1 MITKSRK
8 SRSSKTLARVPKDAQ
23 SGGRWP
29 LSVVTIGAS
38 AGGLAALRE
47 FFGALRPDTGM
58 AFVVVT
64 HLGPGQKSALGQ
76 LLAGMTAMPVHEVT
90 GEMTL
95 RPNEVYVR
103 APDGELTV
111 EGGQIVFRPVEAAR
125 HFPPTVIDVLFR
137 SVAAARGHQAIGIV
151 LSGSGRDGCAGLA
164 AIQAAGGVTLAQEPG
179 SAEVPELP
187 GAAAGAADFVLPPGG
202 MAAELA
208 RLAAHPYV
216 RGAGEPERELAGWER
231 VFALVRQAGGPDFSL
246 YKPSTIQ
253 RRLARRLA
261 LFNLNHLEEYCRRLK
276 DDPREVAALSA
287 DLLINVTEFFRDP
300 EVFAYLRSHVFP
312 GLVAKAA
319 AQQRSI
325 RVWVPACASGEEAYS
340 LAIALLE
347 CAGPGELPPPL
358 QIFATDVNPASIRA
372 AREAE
377 YPASVAAQIPAG
389 LLERYF
395 TPVEGGFRVAR
406 RVRDVCVFA
415 VQDVTADPPFS
426 KIDLVSCRNL
436 LIYLKPEVQQK
447 VLATFH
453 YALQPSGLLL
463 LGKAESTGAQPSELF
478 RPVEHAQHVYERLNV
493 NKALEFYFRGAD
505 HRRTRAEGAAAPTV
519 MSPVDDIAA
528 EADRILV
535 GQYVPPSVIIGPS
548 MEILQFRGS
557 TGLYL
562 EPAPG
567 PASLNLPKMSREGLA
582 MDLRAA
588 IQKARKTNTMVT
600 RAGLRFL
607 YEGRYRQVDVD
618 VVPLRR
624 ALPGRYEL
632 VVFRPSTPPAAA
644 APEGANEGG
653 TKGRGERKMALLQ
666 RELLATQEDLRS
678 IIAEL
683 EANNEQLQS
692 ANEEILSSNEEL
704 KSTNEE
710 LETAKEELQATNEEL
725 STVNEEMRI
734 RHAEFHTANDDLRN
748 SLEAVEAGVVMVGA
762 DLGIRRWNGRAQQML
777 GLAPGDAGRR
787 LGGVKTHLES
797 AHPERLVEQ
806 CLAGRQLVEQ
816 EACGSDGRWY
826 RLRVHP
832 YRTAENRP
840 DGVVLTVE
848 DIDALRTAQRRLAA
862 AEQGWREMREAAPDF
877 LVAADGTGRILY
889 GKQASQSVFAGLDRG
904 QQAKLRRAMRR
915 VLETGE
921 PVEFV
926 AGGGKERAVTRVR
939 VAPICSEDH
948 WCPN

>member
-1 MITKSRK
+1 MPGT
-8 SRSSKTLARVPKDAQ
+8 
-23 SGGRWP
+23 
-29 LSVVTIGAS
+29 VVAIGAS

-47 FFGALRPDTGM
+47 FFEALRPDTGM

-76 LLAGMTAMPVHEVT
+76 LLGGMTAMPVHEVT
-90 GEMTL
+90 ATMAL

-111 EGGQIVFRPVEAAR
+111 RGGQIVFRPVEAAW
-125 HFPPTVIDVLFR
+125 HFPPTVIDTLFR
-137 SVAAARGHQAIGIV
+137 SVAADRSHQAIGIV
-151 LSGSGRDGCAGLA
+151 FSGSGRDGCAGLA
-164 AIQAAGGVTLAQEPG
+164 AIQAAGGVTFAQEPA

-216 RGAGEPERELAGWER
+216 REAGEPERELEGWER
-231 VFALVRQAGGPDFSL
+231 VCALVRQAGGPDFSL

-261 LFNLNHLEEYCRRLK
+261 LFNLTHLEEYCRRLK

-300 EVFAYLRSHVFP
+300 EVFAYLRSDVFP
-312 GLVAKAA
+312 ALVGKAA
-319 AQQRSI
+319 AQQRPI

-340 LAIALLE
+340 LAISLLE
-347 CAGPGELPPPL
+347 CGGAGELPPPL

-372 AREAE
+372 AREAV
-377 YPASVAAQIPAG
+377 YPATIAAQVPAA

-395 TPVEGGFRVAR
+395 TPVEGGFRVVR
-406 RVRDVCVFA
+406 LVRDVCVFA

-436 LIYLKPEVQQK
+436 LIYLKLEVQQK
-447 VLATFH
+447 VMATFH
-453 YALQPSGLLL
+453 YALRPSGLLL

-493 NKALEFYFRGAD
+493 NKELAFYFRGAD
-505 HRRTRAEGAAAPTV
+505 HRQTRAGGGAAPMV

-588 IQKARKTNTMVT
+588 IQKARKTNSMVT

-607 YEGRYRQVDVD
+607 YDGGYRQVDVD

-624 ALPGRYEL
+624 ELPGRYEL
-632 VVFRPSTPPAAA
+632 VVFRPPAPPAAA
-644 APEGANEGG
+644 APVGESG

-734 RHAEFHTANDDLRN
+734 RHAEFHTASDDLRN

-787 LGGVKTHLES
+787 LGGVKTNLEA
-797 AHPERLVEQ
+797 AHPEQLVEE
-806 CLAGRQLVEQ
+806 CLAGRQLAEQ
-816 EACGSDGRWY
+816 EVCGSDGRWY

-832 YRTAENRP
+832 YRTQENRP
-840 DGVVLTVE
+840 DGVVLTVV
-848 DIDALRTAQRRLAA
+848 DIDALKTAQRRLAA

-889 GKQASQSVFAGLDRG
+889 GKQASQSVFTGLDRG
-904 QQAKLRRAMRR
+904 QQAKMRRALRR

-921 PVEFV
+921 TVEFV
-926 AGGGKERAVTRVR
+926 SGGGKGAAVTRTR
-939 VAPICSEDH
+939 VTAIRSEDRIVALAIRADVVVS
-948 WCPN
+948 